1 MGILDDNGDFPGSRK
16 AFSCDALATVFGAF
30 FGMSPVTSYIESG
43 AGVEIGSK
51 TGLTAVI
58 CAFYFFI
65 SIFFAPILAS
75 IPPWASGGALVIVG
89 SLMAKGLVNVQWD
102 KISHALPAFLTVMI
116 MPLTYSIAYGL
127 IAGISVYYIIEGA
140 YLLLAFVGL
149 KNPST
154 KERTQDDHK
163 TVAKIAEVEFSS
175 NENIEEQAKSTDVT
189 SAQ

>member
-1 MGILDDNGDFPGSRK
+1 MGIVDENGDFPGSKK
-16 AFSCDALATVFGAF
+16 AFSCDALATLVGAF

-65 SIFFAPILAS
+65 SIFFAPIIAS

-89 SLMAKGLVNVQWD
+89 SLMAKGLVNVQWNR
-102 KISHALPAFLTVMI
+102 ISHALPAFLTVMI

-127 IAGISVYYIIEGA
+127 IAGISVYYIIEGT
-140 YLLLAFVGL
+140 YLLLSYVGI
-149 KNPST
+149 KNPSAADEVIVDT
-154 KERTQDDHK
+154 EEKANDAEAELHFDDEK
-163 TVAKIAEVEFSS
+163 LSDRA
-175 NENIEEQAKSTDVT
+175 
-189 SAQ
+189 

>member
-1 MGILDDNGDFPGSRK
+1 MGMLDEEGDFPGSKK
-16 AFSCDALATVFGAF
+16 AFSCDAIATLFGSF

-43 AGVEIGSK
+43 AGVEAGSK

-89 SLMAKGLVNVQWD
+89 SLMARSLVNVEWE
-102 KISHALPAFLTVMI
+102 KSSHALAAFLTVMI

-127 IAGISVYYIIEGA
+127 IAGIGIYYVIEGV
-140 YLLLAFVGL
+140 YFILSFVGI
-149 KNPST
+149 KSPSAVEEEEV
-154 KERTQDDHK
+154 KEEPVK
-163 TVAKIAEVEFSS
+163 
-175 NENIEEQAKSTDVT
+175 EEKFDEDEA
-189 SAQ
+189 